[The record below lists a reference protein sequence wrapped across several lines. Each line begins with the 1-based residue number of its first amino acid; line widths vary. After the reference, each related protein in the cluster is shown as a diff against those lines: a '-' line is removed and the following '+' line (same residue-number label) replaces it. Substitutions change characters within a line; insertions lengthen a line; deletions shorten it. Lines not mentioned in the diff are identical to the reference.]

1 MALKLPKLPDR
12 QPVKYAILLSPALE
26 QELRH
31 YAAFYEAEY
40 GKAEKVADL
49 IPAMLEAFVESD
61 RDFARRR
68 KG

>member
-31 YAAFYEAEY
+31 YAAFYEA
-40 GKAEKVADL
+40 
-49 IPAMLEAFVESD
+49 
-61 RDFARRR
+61 
-68 KG
+68 

>member
-26 QELRH
+26 QELRQ

-40 GKAEKVADL
+40 GKAETVADL

-61 RDFARRR
+61 RNFARRR